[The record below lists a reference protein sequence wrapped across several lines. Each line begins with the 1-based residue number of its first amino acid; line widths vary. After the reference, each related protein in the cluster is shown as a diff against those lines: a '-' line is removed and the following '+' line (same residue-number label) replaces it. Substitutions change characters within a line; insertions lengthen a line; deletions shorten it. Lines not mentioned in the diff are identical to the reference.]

1 METHTPRPTTNIT
14 LTPSVPA
21 LTPAQMYSNFEEWIK
36 MCTDNKVNASNTW
49 NVALIDY
56 FHEMTFIKEGDS
68 INFQKASCTL
78 DGCVKIYS
86 SRVDSVAAETGKLLS
101 GLADS
106 THGAEGD
113 DETRQSGERRA
124 RRKTNRSE
132 ATLLKEFSSIAV
144 KKFDLD
150 FAVDPL
156 FKKTSADFDEGGA
169 RGLLLNHLGVDQH
182 CRLVFDASDATVECD
197 KDELDGE
204 VTHLEEEATEKETN
218 TKDVQEE
225 EDTDEEIDT
234 EEDEDED
241 EEGDVGEQVNNGEK
255 GLEVDERS
263 SQNGDNAMEE
273 VEEQKVQEE
282 LPQNVGDNME
292 EDPMDIDEP
301 IKEISPIS
309 QDAPQGNTTTDTET
323 ESTVEMS
330 RLKARLPTWDVLK
343 ELGIL
348 PSLKGFDFF
357 SENDLEIPDLD
368 LDDEEEL
375 DNMPMG
381 ELFQFD
387 EYDGGDYDAGDM
399 DPFGFDDNDN
409 LGEDDM
415 MDTPELDNSEKDN
428 PEPDF
433 LTALLNNGERELF
446 NYFDTTLSQNWAG
459 PEHWK
464 LRRAPP
470 TVIASDQ
477 DNTEKPRKKA
487 KIAFQ
492 IPFNEEDN
500 DEDEDA
506 LFETSNRRLTFSKDA
521 MSKMTKQLLPDD
533 IHFTSKQL
541 LQYFLKPMFPS
552 NPKKKTAPVESAE
565 APLLDESDASFW
577 AEQTQNFTD
586 DVDYG
591 DDDIQVDFGS
601 ALDQTTSIFNDTPS
615 YHDEYDDP
623 EVSVLYGDALI
634 TNHNLKKSKPL
645 YVNYAKAA
653 KRVDVKKLKDN
664 LWRSLTL
671 GSEHKEGEEDN
682 VRGPQKFTDVVHNLK
697 RMYSPKTMRDIS
709 VPFCFICLLHLAN
722 EKDLSIEGL
731 KSMDQDDDDFVLGEG
746 DWMNDESLLNEVTIT
761 QNTQ

>member
-1 METHTPRPTTNIT
+1 MQRNPLPNNALLNPMETHTPRPTTNTT
-14 LTPSVPA
+14 LTPSVPV

-68 INFQKASCTL
+68 INFQRASCTL

-106 THGAEGD
+106 TNGIEGE
-113 DETRQSGERRA
+113 DESRQTGERRT

-197 KDELDGE
+197 KEELDGE
-204 VTHLEEEATEKETN
+204 EE
-218 TKDVQEE
+218 
-225 EDTDEEIDT
+225 
-234 EEDEDED
+234 
-241 EEGDVGEQVNNGEK
+241 
-255 GLEVDERS
+255 S
-263 SQNGDNAMEE
+263 SQNSDNAMEE
-273 VEEQKVQEE
+273 AEEQEVQEK
-282 LPQNVGDNME
+282 LSQNADDNME
-292 EDPMDIDEP
+292 EDSMDIDEP
-301 IKEISPIS
+301 IKETSPIP
-309 QDAPQGNTTTDTET
+309 QDALEEEIISNTET
-323 ESTVEMS
+323 ESIVEMS
-330 RLKARLPTWDVLK
+330 RLKAKLPTWDVLK

-368 LDDEEEL
+368 LDDEEEEN
-375 DNMPMG
+375 NMPM
-381 ELFQFD
+381 EDPFQFD
-387 EYDGGDYDAGDM
+387 EFDGADYDADDI

-409 LGEDDM
+409 QADDD

-433 LTALLNNGERELF
+433 LTAMLNNGERELF
-446 NYFDTTLSQNWAG
+446 NYFDTTLVQNWAG

-464 LRRAPP
+464 LRRPPP
-470 TVIASDQ
+470 TVT
-477 DNTEKPRKKA
+477 DNTEKPKKKA

-500 DEDEDA
+500 DEDENVI
-506 LFETSNRRLTFSKDA
+506 FETSTRKLTFSKDA

-552 NPKKKTAPVESAE
+552 NPKKKTNPVESAE
-565 APLLDESDASFW
+565 APLEEESDATFW
-577 AEQTQNFTD
+577 AEQTENFMD
-586 DVDYG
+586 GVDYG

-601 ALDQTTSIFNDTPS
+601 TIDQTTSIFNDTPS
-615 YHDEYDDP
+615 YHDDYDDP

-671 GSEHKEGEEDN
+671 ESEHKEGEKEN
-682 VRGPQKFTDVVHNLK
+682 VQGPQKFTDVVHNLK

-731 KSMDQDDDDFVLGEG
+731 KSIEQDDDDFVLGEG

-761 QNTQ
+761 QNTH